1 MLLLVLIG
9 FSALSFSQPN
19 DSLLQ
24 KTLTIQFRGC
34 NLFQA
39 LNQIGENA
47 GCFFI
52 YDSQDLRSDKKVQ
65 NKKFENKSIEYILNQ
80 IILDTLLGYRVID
93 KHILIYRKQEDQLFA
108 AEEKKDSVFD
118 FVVRGTV
125 VDKETLKPIPFATI
139 SLQDLGL
146 GTISNYEGVFS
157 LRIPQQFK
165 SSSVVV
171 SHLGYENLNV
181 PIAILLGKNYEIF
194 IQPRFIPIQEVIIR
208 NIDAKGI
215 VRSISDNKSKNY
227 FDEDV
232 YLTSFYREGVKRNDK
247 YIGYTE
253 AVFKTYKTSYDKG
266 VQFDQVRLLKSRK
279 IDLADRRDTLVMRL
293 KAGVKGALDLDI
305 VKSLPDFMDPE
316 FMDDYTY
323 AKTDI
328 VVFDNKSAYAISF
341 EQKPGIDMPM
351 FVGTIYVDIESLAL
365 LGADFMMNPKYI
377 EKSANLFVV
386 KKDRNVNVIPE
397 EIKYYVRYRQTNG
410 RYYIHHIRGDLSFKV
425 KERRKLFS
433 SKFSVFLEYVNMQVD
448 TLNVQRFSRREVLK
462 PTVVFLEENY
472 EYDANFWGEF
482 NTISPEEDIS
492 KAISRISPKI
502 ETVEIKEELE
512 NNGRSN

>member
-1 MLLLVLIG
+1 MLLLAIIG
-9 FSALSFSQPN
+9 FSTFSYSQSS

-24 KTLTIQFRGC
+24 KTISIQFRGST
-34 NLFQA
+34 LFQA

-52 YDSQDLRSDKKVQ
+52 YDSKDLKSDKKVQ
-65 NKKFENKSIEYILNQ
+65 NRKYENKSVEDVLNQ
-80 IILDTLLGYRVID
+80 IISDTLLGYRVID
-93 KHILIYRKQEDQLFA
+93 SHILIFRKQDDQFA
-108 AEEKKDSVFD
+108 IAEEKPDSIFD
-118 FVVRGTV
+118 VVVRGTV
-125 VDKETLKPIPFATI
+125 IDRETLKPIPFATI
-139 SLQDLGL
+139 SIQDLGL

-157 LRIPQQFK
+157 LRIPQQHK
-165 SSSVVV
+165 NASVMV
-171 SHLGYENLNV
+171 SHLGYENLQV
-181 PIAILLGKNYEIF
+181 PIAILQGKNYELF

-215 VRSISDNKSKNY
+215 VKSISDNKSKNY

-253 AVFKTYKTSYDKG
+253 AVFKTYKTSYDRG

-279 IDLADRRDTLVMRL
+279 IDFADRRDTLVMRL
-293 KAGVKGALDLDI
+293 KAGVKGALDLDV
-305 VKSLPDFMDPE
+305 VKSLPDFLDPE

-328 VVFDNKSAYAISF
+328 VVYDNKSAYAISF
-341 EQKPGIDMPM
+341 EQKPGIDLPM

-365 LGADFMMNPKYI
+365 LGADFMINPKLI
-377 EKSANLFVV
+377 EKSTNLFVV
-386 KKDRNVNVIPE
+386 KKDKNVNVTPE
-397 EIKYYVRYRQTNG
+397 EVKYSVRYRAWKG
-410 RYYIHHIRGDLSFKV
+410 KYYIHHIRGDLSFRV

-433 SKFSVFLEYVNMQVD
+433 SRFSVFLEYVNMQLD
-448 TLNVQRFSRREVLK
+448 TLNVQRFSRREVLR
-462 PTVVFLEENY
+462 PTIIFSEENY
-472 EYDANFWGEF
+472 EYDADFWGDF

-502 ETVEIKEELE
+502 ETTENVEELDK
-512 NNGRSN
+512 NGR